1 MLPPPGEW
9 CSLHADAAA
18 EGAPA
23 GGGVLLS
30 LRGCGEGVATG
41 CGRHAERSWT
51 DARPTSRR
59 RGAELPKE
67 TGEAGK
73 SLFSAALQRQ
83 RDLEK
88 KEEEDFRKKFLA
100 DVKKKTLARLRQA
113 DADGVCSRGISSTT
127 TVSDVLVYLDNG
139 LKNHGRVT
147 DRDIILAAVQTHD
160 ADD

>member
-1 MLPPPGEW
+1 M
-9 CSLHADAAA
+9 
-18 EGAPA
+18 
-23 GGGVLLS
+23 
-30 LRGCGEGVATG
+30 RGEGG
-41 CGRHAERSWT
+41 SEY
-51 DARPTSRR
+51 
-59 RGAELPKE
+59 RGW
-67 TGEAGK
+67 K

-88 KEEEDFRKKFLA
+88 KEEENFMKKYLA

-147 DRDIILAAVQTHD
+147 DRDIILAAVQTYD